1 MNSATKIPTR
11 DKILNAALKLV
22 RQKGFGAT
30 RIDDICAEA
39 GVTKGAFFHHFKDKE
54 AMGVEAANYWSAVTG
69 GFFEGAPYHLPTDPL
84 ERFLGYID
92 FRIAILKG
100 APADFTCFVGTTVQ
114 EMHEVSPAI
123 RQACANSIFNHAET
137 LVPDIAAAKALYC
150 PDADFTPES
159 LAQFTQAALQGT
171 FILAKASGKA
181 ETAIEMAQH
190 MRRYIEMLFETP
202 ATHRKPLQ

>member
-1 MNSATKIPTR
+1 MNPEFKIPTR

-30 RIDDICAEA
+30 RIDDICGEA

-54 AMGVEAANYWSAVTG
+54 AMGVAAANYWSAVTG
-69 GFFEGAPYHLPTDPL
+69 GFFERAPYHLPANPL

-92 FRIAILKG
+92 FRIAILQG
-100 APADFTCFVGTTVQ
+100 EPADYTCFVGTTVQ
-114 EMHEVSPAI
+114 EMHEASPAI
-123 RQACANSIFNHAET
+123 RQACAESIFNHAET

-150 PDADFTPES
+150 PDADFSPES
-159 LAQFTQAALQGT
+159 LAQFTQAALQGA

-190 MRRYIEMLFETP
+190 LRRYISMIFVSPKGTF
-202 ATHRKPLQ
+202 Q

>member
-1 MNSATKIPTR
+1 MDAELKIPTR

-54 AMGVEAANYWSAVTG
+54 AMGVAAANYWSSVTG
-69 GFFEGAPYHLPTDPL
+69 GFFEAAPYHLAADPL
-84 ERFLGYID
+84 DRVTGYVD
-92 FRIAILKG
+92 FRIAILQG
-100 APADFTCFVGTTVQ
+100 VPADFTCFVGTTVQ
-114 EMHEVSPAI
+114 EMHEASAAI
-123 RQACANSIFNHAET
+123 KQACADSIFNHAGT
-137 LVPDIAAAKALYC
+137 LVPDIAAAKAMHC
-150 PDADFTPES
+150 PDAAFSPES
-159 LAQFTQAALQGT
+159 LAQFTQAALQGA

-190 MRRYIEMLFETP
+190 LRRYVEMLFSNNKVT
-202 ATHRKPLQ
+202 LQ